1 MAPTENRDAR
11 PKGSFD
17 EGLREAGE
25 NCKSRRLLNL
35 RGAQSTRT
43 GAFWQDETMEDT
55 LAKIRKFRDERD
67 WLQFHDP
74 KNLAASISVEAA
86 ELLELF
92 QWRNGEESLRYA
104 KENKER
110 VSEEVADVAIYLIE
124 LADVVGIDLLKAI
137 DDKLAKNAVK
147 YPVEKSRGRIT
158 KYTDLK

>member
-1 MAPTENRDAR
+1 
-11 PKGSFD
+11 
-17 EGLREAGE
+17 
-25 NCKSRRLLNL
+25 
-35 RGAQSTRT
+35 
-43 GAFWQDETMEDT
+43 MEDT
-55 LAKIRKFRDERD
+55 IAKIRKFRDERD

-74 KNLAASISVEAA
+74 KNLAASISIEAA

-92 QWRNGEESLRYA
+92 QWRHGEEALRHA
-104 KENKER
+104 RENKER
-110 VSEEVADVAIYLIE
+110 VSEEIADVAIYLIE